1 MRTIA
6 LTARG
11 KEKKEEG
18 KKTKKNTHEL
28 LTRWLVMATLLLEA
42 AICSTIT
49 LWSTFELET
58 SVICLQWASRNE
70 ARNEHCKGLQT
81 SLKYSKRIIFRSV
94 RRLLKLTTESTSKLS
109 KHIIYIY
116 IFPLQ
121 PELSARRSSHAV
133 LVINDCFSC
142 LQSMSVTS
150 RTWQVTSWTTTEIF
164 RPKYL
169 KYEK

>member
-11 KEKKEEG
+11 KKPQ
-18 KKTKKNTHEL
+18 KNHTHEL
-28 LTRWLVMATLLLEA
+28 LTRWLVMATLLFEA

-81 SLKYSKRIIFRSV
+81 SLKYSKLIIFCSV
-94 RRLLKLTTESTSKLS
+94 RRLLELTTESTSKLS
-109 KHIIYIY
+109 KHIIY

-133 LVINDCFSC
+133 LVIKDCFSC
-142 LQSMSVTS
+142 LQSMSVKR
-150 RTWQVTSWTTTEIF
+150 RTWQVTSWTTAEIF